1 MSSKYQYFNGLKFTR
16 DDKTGYYLN
25 STIEKRMHRYV
36 WEFYNGPI
44 PKGYDIHH
52 KDEDK
57 ANNDISNLEM
67 IKAGKHQSMHSQ
79 KWHDEHPGEGRK
91 NFAKA
96 VEAAKDWHKSK
107 EGKEWHS
114 KHAMET
120 FSGKRTLICEMCGKE
135 YETQYHGNNKFCS
148 NACRSKWRRKS
159 GLDNVTRA
167 CVICGKEFLTNKF
180 KKVRYCSRSCANKAM
195 WRSRRAPE

>member
-44 PKGYDIHH
+44 PKGYDIH
-52 KDEDK
+52 
-57 ANNDISNLEM
+57 
-67 IKAGKHQSMHSQ
+67 
-79 KWHDEHPGEGRK
+79 HDEHPGEGRK

-159 GLDNVTRA
+159 GLDNVTRV

>member
-96 VEAAKDWHKSK
+96 VEAAKDWLKSK

-120 FSGKRTLICEMCGKE
+120 F
-135 YETQYHGNNKFCS
+135 
-148 NACRSKWRRKS
+148 
-159 GLDNVTRA
+159 
-167 CVICGKEFLTNKF
+167 
-180 KKVRYCSRSCANKAM
+180 
-195 WRSRRAPE
+195 

>member
-1 MSSKYQYFNGLKFTR
+1 MSSKYQYFNGLKYTR

-25 STIEKRMHRYV
+25 STIRKRMHRYV

-57 ANNDISNLEM
+57 SNNDISNLEM
-67 IKAGKHQSMHSQ
+67 IKSGKHQSMHSS

-135 YETQYHGNNKFCS
+135 FCS

-159 GLDNVTRA
+159 GLDNVTRI
-167 CVICGKEFLTNKF
+167 CVICGKEFSTNKF
-180 KKVRYCSRSCANKAM
+180 KKVKYCSKSCANKAM
-195 WRSRRAPE
+195 WRNRRASE